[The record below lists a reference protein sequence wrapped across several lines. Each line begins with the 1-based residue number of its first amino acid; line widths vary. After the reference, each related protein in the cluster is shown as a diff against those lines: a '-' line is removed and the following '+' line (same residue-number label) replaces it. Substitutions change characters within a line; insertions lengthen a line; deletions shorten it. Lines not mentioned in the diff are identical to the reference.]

1 MSASAFLQ
9 LADQQ
14 DWNGLIQQIP
24 YAQYLGMNFSDS
36 EELFVLPFQEKHIGN
51 PFIRALHGG
60 VIAGFLENAALLH
73 CTVEQ
78 HQTTIPKPI
87 NVQIDYLRSAVAKD
101 CYARC
106 ETTRLGRRVAN
117 IAVKCWQQHEHKPV
131 AVARVHLLLE

>member
-36 EELFVLPFQEKHIGN
+36 NERFVLPFQEKHIGN

-60 VIAGFLENAALLH
+60 VIGGFLENAALLH

-87 NVQIDYLRSAVAKD
+87 NVQIDYLRSAAAKD

-106 ETTRLGRRVAN
+106 EITRLGRRVAN